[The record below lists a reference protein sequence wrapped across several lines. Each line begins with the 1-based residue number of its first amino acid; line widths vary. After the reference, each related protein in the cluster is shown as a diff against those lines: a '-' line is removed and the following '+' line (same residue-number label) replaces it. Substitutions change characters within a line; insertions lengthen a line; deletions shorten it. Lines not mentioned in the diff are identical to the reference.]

1 MPITDASGVRIA
13 WSERGSGS
21 PVLLVMG
28 HSFTQAQWWPVAPE
42 LSRAHRVVTFD
53 NRGVGES
60 DRGPAFTVSDMVR
73 DCLAVMDAAGIED
86 AHVYGVSMGGGIV
99 LELAIAHP
107 ERVRSLILGCTMAK
121 SEVIA
126 PPTTWT
132 KLFVRLLPKG
142 TRRKVSAKRLYS
154 NAAPADRV
162 AEDQRILNES
172 RIPLS
177 GYIAQAEAIAAYST
191 SDDRVRTVTAPTL
204 VLHGTDDPAVAY
216 AEGQRLAELI
226 RGARLVTYE
235 GARHNYLIEHGDHAN
250 ATVLDFFAQVDAAR
264 EQPLALPS

>member
-1 MPITDASGVRIA
+1 MSTTDASGVRIA
-13 WSERGSGS
+13 WSEQGSGT

-28 HSFTQAQWWPVAPE
+28 HSFTQAQWWPVAPDLAAE
-42 LSRAHRVVTFD
+42 HRVVTFD

-60 DRGPAFTVSDMVR
+60 ELGPAFTVPDMVR

-99 LELAIAHP
+99 LELAMAHP
-107 ERVRSLILGCTMAK
+107 ERVRSLVLGCTMAK
-121 SEVIA
+121 TEVID
-126 PPTTWT
+126 PPSAWM

-154 NAAPADRV
+154 DGAPADRV
-162 AEDQRILNES
+162 AEDQRILAES
-172 RIPLS
+172 NIPMTA
-177 GYIAQAEAIAAYST
+177 YIAQAEAIAAYST
-191 SDDRVRTVTAPTL
+191 SYDRVRAVTAPTL

-226 RGARLVTYE
+226 PGAQLVTYE
-235 GARHNYLIEHGDHAN
+235 GARHNYLIDHGDHAN
-250 ATVLDFFAQVDAAR
+250 ATVLEFFAQVDAAR
-264 EQPLALPS
+264 EQPVALPS